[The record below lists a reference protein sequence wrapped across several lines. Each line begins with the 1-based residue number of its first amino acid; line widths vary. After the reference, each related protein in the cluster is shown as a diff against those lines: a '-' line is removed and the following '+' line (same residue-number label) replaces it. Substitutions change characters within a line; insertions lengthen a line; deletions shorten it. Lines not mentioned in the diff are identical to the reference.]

1 MNVLIIEDEALAASW
16 LADLLLKYNG
26 EIRVLETVGSVEDA
40 IQWFLNNPAPDLVLM
55 DVHLSDGNGFRIFDA
70 VQVRSPIIFTTAH
83 QQYALQAFRVNS
95 IDYLLKPVT
104 FGRLARALQKWQ
116 RWTDGA
122 FPVPVVRP
130 PARTTAPAAPPNAY
144 KSRFLVRY
152 GDRLQFKSAAE
163 VAYFWADGKTAYL
176 IAADSRRYIVDYTLE
191 ELEHLLD
198 PHYFYRLNRKVLAR
212 IEAVKEIKAYAGGRL
227 KVQLLPP
234 PEGEVVVSRER
245 VPDFKGWL
253 DK

>member
-1 MNVLIIEDEALAASW
+1 MNVLIIEDEALAARW

-26 EIRVLETVGSVEDA
+26 GIRVLETVGSVEDA
-40 IQWFLNNPAPDLVLM
+40 IEWFLNNPAPDLVLM
-55 DVHLSDGNGFRIFDA
+55 DVHLADGNSFRIFDA

-104 FGRLARALQKWQ
+104 FGRLAQALQKWQ
-116 RWTDGA
+116 LWTDSA
-122 FPVPVVRP
+122 FPVPVVRS
-130 PARTTAPAAPPNAY
+130 AALAAVPVAPNAY

-176 IAADSRRYIVDYTLE
+176 VAADGRRYIVDYTLE
-191 ELEHLLD
+191 ELEHRLD

-212 IEAVKEIKAYAGGRL
+212 LEAVKEIKAYPGGRL
-227 KVQLLPP
+227 KVQLLPL

-245 VPDFKGWL
+245 VPDFKEWL

>member
-1 MNVLIIEDEALAASW
+1 
-16 LADLLLKYNG
+16 
-26 EIRVLETVGSVEDA
+26 
-40 IQWFLNNPAPDLVLM
+40 M

-70 VQVRSPIIFTTAH
+70 VQVHSPIIFTTAH

-95 IDYLLKPVT
+95 IDYLLKPIT
-104 FGRLARALQKWQ
+104 FGRLAQALQKWQ
-116 RWTDGA
+116 LWTDGA
-122 FPVPVVRP
+122 FPVPVVRRP
-130 PARTTAPAAPPNAY
+130 SLTAAPATLPNAY

-176 IAADSRRYIVDYTLE
+176 VAADGRRYIVDYTLE
-191 ELEHLLD
+191 ELEHRLD

-212 IEAVKEIKAYAGGRL
+212 LEAVKEIKAYAGGRL

>member
-1 MNVLIIEDEALAASW
+1 MNVLIIEDEAPAASW

-26 EIRVLETVGSVEDA
+26 GICVLETLGSVEDA
-40 IQWFLNNPAPDLVLM
+40 IRWFLNNPAPDLVLM

-70 VQVRSPIIFTTAH
+70 VQVHCPIIFTTAH

-104 FGRLARALQKWQ
+104 FGRLAQALQKWQ
-116 RWTDGA
+116 LWTDGT
-122 FPVPVVRP
+122 FPVPVRRP
-130 PARTTAPAAPPNAY
+130 APSTPLTPLPNVY
-144 KSRFLVRY
+144 KSRFLVRF
-152 GDRLQFKSAAE
+152 GDRIQFKSAAE
-163 VAYFWADGKTAYL
+163 VAYFWADGKITYL
-176 IAADSRRYIVDYTLE
+176 VAGDGRRYIVDYTLE

-198 PHYFYRLNRKVLAR
+198 PHYFYRLSRKVLAR
-212 IEAVKEIKAYAGGRL
+212 IEAVKDIKAYPGGRL
-227 KVQLLPP
+227 KVQLLPAS
-234 PEGEVVVSRER
+234 EGEVVVSRER

>member
-1 MNVLIIEDEALAASW
+1 MNVLIIEDEAPAASW

-26 EIRVLETVGSVEDA
+26 GFRVLETLGSVEDA
-40 IQWFLNNPAPDLVLM
+40 IRWFLNNPAPDLVLM

-70 VQVRSPIIFTTAH
+70 VQVNCPIIFTTAH

-104 FGRLARALQKWQ
+104 FGRLAQALQKWQ
-116 RWTDGA
+116 HWTDGT
-122 FPVPVVRP
+122 FPVPVRTPARP
-130 PARTTAPAAPPNAY
+130 PTALLNVY
-144 KSRFLVRY
+144 KSRFLVRF
-152 GDRLQFKSAAE
+152 GDHIQYKSTAE
-163 VAYFWADGKTAYL
+163 VAYFWADGKTTYL
-176 IAADSRRYIVDYTLE
+176 MAVDSRRYIVDYTLE

-198 PHYFYRLNRKVLAR
+198 PHYFYRLSRKVLAR
-212 IEAVKEIKAYAGGRL
+212 IEAVKDVKAYPGGRL

>member
-1 MNVLIIEDEALAASW
+1 MKVLIIEDEAPAALW

-26 EIRVLETVGSVEDA
+26 GITVLETLGSVEDA
-40 IQWFLNNPAPDLVLM
+40 IRWFLNNPAPDLVLM

-70 VQVRSPIIFTTAH
+70 VQVHSPIIFTTGH

-104 FGRLARALQKWQ
+104 FGRLAQALQKWQ
-116 RWTDGA
+116 LWTNGT
-122 FPVPVVRP
+122 FPVPVRRP
-130 PARTTAPAAPPNAY
+130 TGPAVPVALTKAY
-144 KSRFLVRY
+144 KSRFLVRF
-152 GDRLQFKSAAE
+152 GDRLLFKATTE
-163 VAYFWADGKTAYL
+163 VAYFWADGKITYL
-176 IAADSRRYIVDYTLE
+176 IASDSRRYIVDYTLE

-198 PHYFYRLNRKVLAR
+198 PHYFYRLSRKVMAR
-212 IEAVKEIKAYAGGRL
+212 IEAVKEIKAYPGGRL

-234 PEGEVVVSRER
+234 ADGEVVVSRER